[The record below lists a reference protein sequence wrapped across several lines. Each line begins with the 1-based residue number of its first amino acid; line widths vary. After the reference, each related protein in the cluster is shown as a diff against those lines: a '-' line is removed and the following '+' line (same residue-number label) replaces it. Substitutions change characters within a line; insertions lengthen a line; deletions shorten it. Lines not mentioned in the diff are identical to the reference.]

1 MGLMTVFGFDRL
13 LRMKKVMILA
23 VCLLACLPV
32 SLKSHP
38 HMWIDLQSE
47 VVFGKDNQIAAI
59 SQQWLLGYFS
69 SAALLED
76 ASLHPDGVSAGLD
89 KQVGD
94 IINNLHEWNYFTHV
108 MIDGEP
114 ASIDRVTGYKASIQD
129 NRVRIEFTTALLAPA
144 ELSVSSFSYSI
155 YDPTYYIEMFHS
167 ENAVIGFSGQTGI
180 ECEGIITEPD
190 PSSEAVQLSQSPEL
204 DSEPDGT
211 LGQLFAETVRVS
223 CQ

>member
-1 MGLMTVFGFDRL
+1 
-13 LRMKKVMILA
+13 
-23 VCLLACLPV
+23 
-32 SLKSHP
+32 
-38 HMWIDLQSE
+38 
-47 VVFGKDNQIAAI
+47 
-59 SQQWLLGYFS
+59 
-69 SAALLED
+69 
-76 ASLHPDGVSAGLD
+76 
-89 KQVGD
+89 
-94 IINNLHEWNYFTHV
+94 